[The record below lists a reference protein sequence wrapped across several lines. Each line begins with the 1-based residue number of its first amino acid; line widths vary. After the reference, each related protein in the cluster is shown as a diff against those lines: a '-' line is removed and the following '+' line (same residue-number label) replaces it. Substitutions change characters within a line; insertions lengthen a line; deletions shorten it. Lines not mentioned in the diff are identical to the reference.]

1 MARSIAKGPKPRAGF
16 ATVNK
21 NAPKPFVKK
30 AWVAPTQQVTTAKS
44 KEPLGTVQEALLRA
58 QKHGIAKVDAR
69 ILLLH
74 TLGKPTTD
82 MAWLV
87 SNDNN
92 PVNAVQ
98 ADAFGGLC
106 ARRRAGEPVA
116 YIVGHKEF
124 YGLRLAVDKRV
135 LDPRDD
141 TETLVDWALALLPS
155 AAHLNPSPASAE
167 PIPARAGSNSVR
179 AEPVEVLTKTSTGS
193 ARTDAVAVVD
203 LGTGSGAIALAIQSK
218 RPSAQVHAT
227 DSSADA
233 LAVARANATLHKL
246 PVQFHQG
253 SWLEAVAGQQF
264 DLIVSN
270 PPYIAAADPHLAA
283 LTHEPLQALASGADG
298 LEDIRQIVAQAP
310 KHLHAGGW
318 LLLEHGYDQ
327 AAAVRDLL
335 EKQGFSSVES
345 RKDLAG
351 VERCSGG
358 QWAPAP
364 K

>member
-44 KEPLGTVQEALLRA
+44 NEPLGTVQEALLRA

-69 ILLLH
+69 MLLLH

-92 PVNAVQ
+92 PINAKQ
-98 ADAFGGLC
+98 ADAYGEVC

-124 YGLRLAVDKRV
+124 YGLRLAVDKHV

-141 TETLVDWALALLPS
+141 TETLVEWALALLPES
-155 AAHLNPSPASAE
+155 TP
-167 PIPARAGSNSVR
+167 VR
-179 AEPVEVLTKTSTGS
+179 TEPVEVAPRVL
-193 ARTDAVAVVD
+193 D

-227 DSSADA
+227 DASQDA
-233 LAVARANATLHKL
+233 LEVARANAGALKL

-253 SWLEAVAGQQF
+253 SWLGAVKDQKF

-283 LTHEPLQALASGADG
+283 LNHEPLQALASGADG
-298 LEDIRQIVAQAP
+298 LEDIRQIISQAP
-310 KHLHAGGW
+310 AHLHAGGW

-327 AAAVRDLL
+327 AAAVRALL
-335 EKQGFSSVES
+335 AQHGFSQVKS
-345 RKDLAG
+345 RNDLAG

-358 QWAPAP
+358 QRLPAP
-364 K
+364 N